1 MNTTSL
7 DNHVL
12 TPLSR
17 GTLWK
22 NHGALKVLAEQNR
35 GDFERN
41 GRFHEYVSTRE
52 HTALTIIS
60 RDY

>member
-41 GRFHEYVSTRE
+41 GRFHEYLVQGSMQ
-52 HTALTIIS
+52 H
-60 RDY
+60 